1 MKVEIR
7 TPTSSDGPRLLE
19 LFKEAFSERE
29 TNWDEFVKRE
39 EYNYENAVVVCVEN
53 NLAAHA
59 YSYDYDMYLRG
70 RPISVAGI
78 AGVATFSEYR
88 KRGFAKIAIEY
99 LLKKAYRD
107 KKGGAVL
114 YPFYTEFYR
123 KLGWE
128 TMPMHFYIRLNP
140 NGINLTKPPENIE
153 FSTFTEE
160 HIPEVNRVYT
170 KIAKQKYS
178 FIVRSESHWKKL
190 LKKALSKVIIKE
202 NGRIV
207 GYIFTRQQVVRFWE
221 FPYGKRRISII
232 EWIAETPNAVK
243 SVFWYIK
250 LFENTIKEVMLRL
263 PNMHEIP
270 LHLFLNDL
278 DYALNS
284 NNSLMGRI
292 VFPEVLFSKMGWPD
306 NINAKI
312 TFQLKDD
319 ILQENTGIWTL
330 EIDNGQPVSIE
341 KVDTIDKTVPIK
353 LDVRQL
359 SGIVFGSYTLRT
371 LHQYSMVII
380 HDTNVNDVLK
390 TWDKVFPEW
399 PGYTLDYF

>member
-1 MKVEIR
+1 MSLKIR
-7 TPTSSDGPRLLE
+7 HPTSSDGPRLLE
-19 LFKEAFSERE
+19 LFKEAFSESE
-29 TNWDEFVKRE
+29 TNWEEFVKRE
-39 EYNYENAVVVCVEN
+39 KYNYENAVVVCVGD
-53 NLAAHA
+53 NLATHA

-70 RPISVAGI
+70 KPIPVAGI

-99 LLKKAYRD
+99 LLKKAYTDR
-107 KKGGAVL
+107 KGGAIL

-128 TMPMHFYIRLNP
+128 TTPMHFYIRLNP
-140 NGINLTKPPENIE
+140 NGINLTMPPENIE

-160 HIPEVNRVYT
+160 HIPEVNKVYT

-178 FIVRSESHWKKL
+178 FIVRNESHWKRL

-202 NGRIV
+202 NRKIV
-207 GYIFTRQQVVRFWE
+207 GYIFTRQGSVLLWE
-221 FPYGKRRISII
+221 FPYSKRRVSII
-232 EWIAETPNAVK
+232 EWVAETPNAVK
-243 SVFWYIK
+243 SIFWYIK
-250 LFENTIKEVMLRL
+250 LFENTTKEVMLRL

-270 LHLFLNDL
+270 VHLFLSDL

-292 VFPEVLFSKMGWPD
+292 VFPEVLFSKMGWPE
-306 NINAKI
+306 NVSAKL

-319 ILQENTGIWTL
+319 ILQENTGLWTL
-330 EIDNGQPVSIE
+330 EIDNGKLVSIE
-341 KVDTIDKTVPIK
+341 KDASAVKTVPVE

-359 SGIVFGSYTLRT
+359 SGIIFGSYTLRT
-371 LHQYSMVII
+371 LHQYNMITVHS
-380 HDTNVNDVLK
+380 TNVNEILK
-390 TWDKVFPEW
+390 KWDRIFPEW
-399 PGYTLDYF
+399 PGYALDYF